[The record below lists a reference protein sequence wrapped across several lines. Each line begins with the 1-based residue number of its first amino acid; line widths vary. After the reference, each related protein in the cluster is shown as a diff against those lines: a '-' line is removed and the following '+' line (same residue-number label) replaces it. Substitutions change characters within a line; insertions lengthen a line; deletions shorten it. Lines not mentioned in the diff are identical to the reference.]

1 MGAWRPALEAHPRTR
16 RPLTIRRAIAIWVRC
31 AGTCG
36 LCRLPVPP
44 AEVDFD
50 HIVPI
55 SRGGADTDDN
65 LQVAHVRCNRTRNA
79 HSADL
84 LEYMSDERAAAA
96 A

>member
-1 MGAWRPALEAHPRTR
+1 
-16 RPLTIRRAIAIWVRC
+16 
-31 AGTCG
+31 
-36 LCRLPVPP
+36 
-44 AEVDFD
+44 VDFD